1 MQTYDELLKN
11 HSHLDMFNLPA
22 LLGVNL
28 SKDYQERLLLI
39 ATVLTNF
46 LSQNNLL
53 INIQPY
59 YINGDLKKDL
69 VIKLS
74 NLTPDGVELFRKPVN
89 NWFKAHDRGTPIEK
103 ITILER
109 GLAKIRAN
117 QNPTSQQNTN

>member
-22 LLGVNL
+22 LLGANL
-28 SKDYQERLLLI
+28 SKDYQDRTLLVAKI
-39 ATVLTNF
+39 LTNF

-59 YINGDLKKDL
+59 DINGDIKKDL

-103 ITILER
+103 ITILEK

-117 QNPTSQQNTN
+117 QNSTS